1 MSDSYTLTGPSGPV
15 SFICAIL
22 VLLSGCLLS
31 GPACSQSLLLPT
43 TELAIGAQSVQAE
56 IAATEAS
63 REQGLMYRQSL
74 LPDHGMLFV
83 FDHAGQQCFWMKNT
97 LLPLSV
103 AFIATNGKILNIAD
117 MQPQT
122 EDAHC
127 PSGPILYALELQ
139 QGWFAEHRIQ
149 AGQAVSGLPKP

>member
-1 MSDSYTLTGPSGPV
+1 MSDSYTFTGPSGPV
-15 SFICAIL
+15 SFICAA
-22 VLLSGCLLS
+22 LLSSCLLC
-31 GPACSQSLLLPT
+31 GPARSQSLLLLPT
-43 TELAIGAQSVQAE
+43 TELTVGAQPVQAE

-83 FDHAGQQCFWMKNT
+83 FERAEQQCFWMKNT
-97 LLPLSV
+97 LLPLSI
-103 AFIATNGKILNIAD
+103 AFIAANGKILNIAD

-127 PSGPILYALELQ
+127 PSGPILYALEMQ

-149 AGQAVSGLPKP
+149 AGQAVLGLPKKP